1 MSVRVVI
8 LFLLVMVALALL
20 RGRAFRR
27 GLGRL
32 LGIAPAARRSGR
44 RRD

>member
-1 MSVRVVI
+1 MSVRIVI
-8 LFLLVMVALALL
+8 IFLLVMVGLALL
-20 RGRAFRR
+20 RGPAFRR

-32 LGIAPAARRSGR
+32 LGIRPSRRPTR

>member
-1 MSVRVVI
+1 MSVRIVI

-20 RGRAFRR
+20 RGPAFRR
-27 GLGRL
+27 GIGRMLGLRP
-32 LGIAPAARRSGR
+32 IRRPTR